1 MGRSQV
7 LYNRTKGRNR
17 NRAGRG
23 GNHDSTA
30 SKGSNTNYRKQGL
43 ANEITQQFQP
53 SESLDRHAPKD
64 YEHEYEV
71 LFAGRSTYLS
81 NSGGSKSEEEDLT
94 LGGNSNYGS
103 ICIPSMATTL
113 ESMDITKRLRIPMHV
128 AARAFPEK
136 IRIAEEEK
144 HQEEEEEEDTA
155 PQAVASLNTSSSEP
169 KIKSSS
175 DPESAKLEDWLD
187 DVCGMEDDSNSER
200 ETGATKAA
208 VSNVADEKLSATK
221 QTENINSASSNLA
234 PEESMANTEDDNGED
249 NLDDWLDSM
258 IE

>member
-30 SKGSNTNYRKQGL
+30 SKSSSTNHRRQGL
-43 ANEITQQFQP
+43 ATQIPRQFHP
-53 SESLDRHAPKD
+53 SESLDRHSPKD
-64 YEHEYEV
+64 YEQEYEV

-81 NSGGSKSEEEDLT
+81 SSGGNKSDEEDLA
-94 LGGNSNYGS
+94 LGDNSNYGS
-103 ICIPSMATTL
+103 ICIPSMAATL

-128 AARAFPEK
+128 ASRAFPEK
-136 IRIAEEEK
+136 MRIAEEEK
-144 HQEEEEEEDTA
+144 HQEQKDAA
-155 PQAVASLNTSSSEP
+155 PQAVASLNTASPEDNVR
-169 KIKSSS
+169 SSS
-175 DPESAKLEDWLD
+175 DPESANLEDWLD
-187 DVCGMEDDSNSER
+187 DVCGMDNGSNAKKDTEP
-200 ETGATKAA
+200 TKAV
-208 VSNVADEKLSATK
+208 VSNVADENLNATK
-221 QTENINSASSNLA
+221 QTENSASNNA
-234 PEESMANTEDDNGED
+234 TPEESITNTVEDNGED